1 MSNTQPSIPERLSDD
16 ALLDLTQ
23 RQTLAYFWDFAH
35 PASGMARER
44 SNPVAGYDYL
54 QTVCSGGTGFG
65 VMALIAGA
73 ERGLLPRAAVLE
85 RVATVVAFLS
95 RAETYHGVFPHFLHG
110 ETGATIPF
118 SAMDDGGDLVETA
131 YLMVGLL
138 CARQYFSGAA
148 ADETGLRKAVDRL
161 WRAVEWDWHTRGR
174 DVLYWHWSPR
184 HGWAM
189 DLTITGWNECLIT
202 YVLAAAS
209 PTHAIAPTVYHKDGP
224 RVRPSATA
232 RAITAS
238 RCRSARL
245 SADRCSSRIIRS
257 SVSTRAVCA
266 TATRTTGSNAAPT
279 R

>member
-110 ETGATIPF
+110 ETGPTIP
-118 SAMDDGGDLVETA
+118 SSEMDDGGDLVETA

-138 CARQYFSGAA
+138 CARQFFYGAA
-148 ADETGLRKAVDRL
+148 ASEASLRDGINWL
-161 WRAVEWDWHTRGR
+161 WHAVEWAWHIARAR
-174 DVLYWHWSPR
+174 AR
-184 HGWAM
+184 HG
-189 DLTITGWNECLIT
+189 
-202 YVLAAAS
+202 
-209 PTHAIAPTVYHKDGP
+209 
-224 RVRPSATA
+224 
-232 RAITAS
+232 
-238 RCRSARL
+238 
-245 SADRCSSRIIRS
+245 
-257 SVSTRAVCA
+257 
-266 TATRTTGSNAAPT
+266 
-279 R
+279 